1 MPSGSGAK
9 FVAQVT
15 GNPAA
20 AIHEVWITYTGAAG
34 GTWASVDLQQCIGTP
49 LPTICGT
56 TADSQYW
63 MGESASVPDKYIAQ
77 AANGVGLVTLDD
89 NLGSYYSF
97 GAAAPSATSVAFVG
111 SVPGSVAYGINFAIT
126 AQLKTAS
133 GGPLP
138 GKLVTIGVGAS
149 SRSGVTDGVGNVTL
163 SVPALAAPASYPIT
177 ALFGGDAANLPSAAS
192 SSIAITKAATT
203 LSTCRSLVL
212 RFVDGTQRSAN
223 FWSTEPWQVAAG
235 GQFSA
240 RPSGLQSLLWR
251 RGGRSVL
258 NETRVVIHRLLP
270 APGFH

>member
-1 MPSGSGAK
+1 VPSGSGAK

-49 LPTICGT
+49 LPAICGT

-111 SVPGSVAYGINFAIT
+111 SVPGSGRVRQQPRHHGT
-126 AQLKTAS
+126 AEDGERWTA
-133 GGPLP
+133 
-138 GKLVTIGVGAS
+138 
-149 SRSGVTDGVGNVTL
+149 
-163 SVPALAAPASYPIT
+163 
-177 ALFGGDAANLPSAAS
+177 
-192 SSIAITKAATT
+192 
-203 LSTCRSLVL
+203 
-212 RFVDGTQRSAN
+212 
-223 FWSTEPWQVAAG
+223 
-235 GQFSA
+235 A
-240 RPSGLQSLLWR
+240 RQARHDWR
-251 RGGRSVL
+251 W
-258 NETRVVIHRLLP
+258 RVVAQRRDGWSRQCDVVRPRVGRARQLP
-270 APGFH
+270 DHGVVRRRCR